1 VFAEHPHRS
10 LFSKIMENYKILN
23 PEKAPSWMS
32 RMANS
37 GFGRAHMTKALG
49 IAHAVSRFGSLRAAL
64 VGNQTPDLWGT
75 NIAICT
81 RMGKEPL
88 KGEV

>member
-1 VFAEHPHRS
+1 VFAEQPHRS
-10 LFSKIMENYKILN
+10 VFSKIMENYKILN

-32 RMANS
+32 PMASS
-37 GFGRAHMTKALG
+37 GFGRPPKTKAGG
-49 IAHAVSRFGSLRAAL
+49 IAHPVDGFRSLRAAL
-64 VGNQTPDLWGT
+64 IGNQTPDFWGT

-81 RMGKEPL
+81 RIGKEPL

>member
-1 VFAEHPHRS
+1 
-10 LFSKIMENYKILN
+10 MENYKILN

-32 RMANS
+32 RMASS
-37 GFGRAHMTKALG
+37 GLGPPNMTKALG
-49 IAHAVSRFGSLRAAL
+49 IAHAVKGFGSLRAAL
-64 VGNQTPDLWGT
+64 VGNQTPDFWGT

-81 RMGKEPL
+81 RIGKEPL